1 LEDDTLLKKCID
13 ELTGDGIIT
22 WFEIGDDGK
31 LKRQQGVTTA
41 LAQLVTNLLSKNDD
55 AQPIDNQANTHSALS
70 EQITRR
76 IHRNAFQKLEQSV
89 MADWGDETS
98 RDRLA
103 AALGKC
109 EQAYYHLP
117 FADKADFA
125 SLAKDIVLK
134 DRILA
139 NFVRQKAGLTADGL
153 FTDLEEMYPAIRV
166 MNASFAA
173 LIAPPV
179 ELPPLPTVEKPI
191 AAPVAERVLTNQLP
205 PQLPLSETKNVA
217 STLNLDWDILLVIEG
232 IGLMAALIADRPF
245 SWRDV
250 LGYGLFL
257 MLLNWG
263 AYWLLYRRQPAV
275 IQQVMIKIF
284 KK

>member
-1 LEDDTLLKKCID
+1 MNRLD
-13 ELTGDGIIT
+13 
-22 WFEIGDDGK
+22 
-31 LKRQQGVTTA
+31 
-41 LAQLVTNLLSKNDD
+41 KNDD
-55 AQPIDNQANTHSALS
+55 IQNIDNQSNTHPALS

-89 MADWGDETS
+89 MADWGDDTS

-125 SLAKDIVLK
+125 SLAKDILLK
-134 DRILA
+134 DVVLA
-139 NFVRQKAGLTADGL
+139 SFVRQKAGLTADGL
-153 FTDLEEMYPAIRV
+153 FTDFNEMYPAIRV

-173 LIAPPV
+173 LIAPQV
-179 ELPPLPTVEKPI
+179 ELPPLPTVEKPV
-191 AAPVAERVLTNQLP
+191 AAPVSERVITPQVP
-205 PQLPLSETKNVA
+205 PQVPLAKTQNVVSEPD
-217 STLNLDWDILLVIEG
+217 LDWNIIVIIEG
-232 IGLMAALIADRPF
+232 IAMMAALIADRPF
-245 SWRDV
+245 SWREI

-263 AYWLLYRRQPAV
+263 AYWLRYRRQPVV
-275 IQQVMIKIF
+275 IQQVMNRF
-284 KK
+284 LN